1 MKLKYHFETVTIG
14 NSLQMIPVGCKDFNG
29 VLTVNETMK
38 DIMDLLVGERTEEEI
53 VSALLEQYEGV
64 SREEM
69 IATVRDV
76 CIDLRKA
83 GLLMG

>member
-14 NSLQMIPVGCKDFNG
+14 NKLQMIPMGSEAFNG
-29 VLTVNETMK
+29 VITVNETMK
-38 DIMDLLVGERTEEEI
+38 DIMDLLVEEHTEDEV

-69 IATVRDV
+69 LDTVRKI
-76 CIDLRKA
+76 CADLRKE
-83 GLLMG
+83 GLLAD